1 MKELN
6 DDDILEYLMTSD
18 FIENHN
24 PEEYKYLLHK
34 FRFFYKILYG
44 NHTRIKGDLT
54 FKCNQQEDIIQS
66 LKDQLFLAQKNSADL
81 KNEIDTKYKNRKLTL
96 RERIFGKI
104 V

>member
-24 PEEYKYLLHK
+24 PDEYKFLLHK

-54 FKCNQQEDIIQS
+54 FQCSQQESIIQD
-66 LKDQLFLAQKNSADL
+66 LKNQLFLEQKKSAEL
-81 KNEIDTKYKNRKLTL
+81 KDEIDLKYKNRKLTFK
-96 RERIFGKI
+96 ERISGKI
-104 V
+104 I